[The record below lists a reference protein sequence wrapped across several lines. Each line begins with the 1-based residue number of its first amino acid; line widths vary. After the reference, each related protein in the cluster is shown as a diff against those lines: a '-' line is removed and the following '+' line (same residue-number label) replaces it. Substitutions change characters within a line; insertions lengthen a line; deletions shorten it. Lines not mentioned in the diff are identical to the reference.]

1 MKSNVEEVTSVQKK
15 ISITVP
21 HEKVNTAFNEAYK
34 RYQKKTRIR
43 GFRPG
48 KAPLYLIKNNYA
60 GEISY
65 EVSDSLLG
73 KCVQSAIEEHK
84 IQPISRPQI
93 TSFNQP
99 VFDKDFSFTAVV
111 EVFPKI
117 PLGETYKAL
126 EANYSEKAFDEK
138 EVEEELTAIQRHYA
152 KTSPIE
158 SSDITVSEKDQ
169 LVVVT
174 FESFNGEE
182 KLDRLSSASARAAMG
197 FDELPKEIEAA
208 LVGMKKGEKKELGLT
223 FSEDTEFSEKELKVS
238 ISLEDI
244 LTFTLPELN
253 DDFAKELKMESM
265 AAVKGAIKENLE
277 QKVENANRSNKEGA
291 ILKALGEKVSFDVP
305 PVILNQV
312 IDGMIEE
319 VYGSAG
325 ASKEALQS
333 LAKDKSFREKL
344 VPEATKRATN
354 TLLLWEVAKAE
365 KIEVSDEDIKGYI
378 RKSLGA
384 NADEKKV
391 NDLFS
396 NSKDRIN
403 ETLVFE
409 KALAVMADSA
419 QFKVEKA

>member
-1 MKSNVEEVTSVQKK
+1 M
-15 ISITVP
+15 
-21 HEKVNTAFNEAYK
+21 
-34 RYQKKTRIR
+34 
-43 GFRPG
+43 
-48 KAPLYLIKNNYA
+48 
-60 GEISY
+60 
-65 EVSDSLLG
+65 
-73 KCVQSAIEEHK
+73 
-84 IQPISRPQI
+84 
-93 TSFNQP
+93 
-99 VFDKDFSFTAVV
+99 
-111 EVFPKI
+111 
-117 PLGETYKAL
+117 
-126 EANYSEKAFDEK
+126 
-138 EVEEELTAIQRHYA
+138 
-152 KTSPIE
+152 
-158 SSDITVSEKDQ
+158 
-169 LVVVT
+169 
-174 FESFNGEE
+174 
-182 KLDRLSSASARAAMG
+182 
-197 FDELPKEIEAA
+197 
-208 LVGMKKGEKKELGLT
+208 
-223 FSEDTEFSEKELKVS
+223 
-238 ISLEDI
+238 
-244 LTFTLPELN
+244 
-253 DDFAKELKMESM
+253 
-265 AAVKGAIKENLE
+265 
-277 QKVENANRSNKEGA
+277 
-291 ILKALGEKVSFDVP
+291 P

-325 ASKEALQS
+325 ASKEVLQS